1 MRGVNRRLHTLL
13 PGLLVLVLPACS
25 GGGGDEVDPRE
36 AFVERA
42 SAICSEADEQFHA
55 LPQPTTP
62 EQFGPFVE
70 QTVTIAEQAQADL
83 DELTLPEEDR
93 AELES
98 KVFTPFAAL
107 VDDGRQF
114 AEQVA
119 AAGTDQ
125 SKLLPLLSQRPT
137 SADID
142 LEYLASYGLPTCADA
157 ISQIG

>member
-1 MRGVNRRLHTLL
+1 MRGVNLRPLL
-13 PGLLVLVLPACS
+13 PGLLLLVLPACS
-25 GGGGDEVDPRE
+25 GGADEVDPRE

-42 SAICSEADEQFHA
+42 SAICTEADEEFRA

-70 QTVTIAEQAQADL
+70 QTITIAEQAQADL
-83 DELTLPEEDR
+83 DELTLPEDDR

-98 KVFTPFAAL
+98 KVLTPFAAL
-107 VDDGRQF
+107 VEDGRQF

-125 SKLLPLLSQRPT
+125 SRLLPLLSQRPT
-137 SADID
+137 SARID
-142 LEYLASYGLPTCADA
+142 LEYLASYGLPDCADA

>member
-1 MRGVNRRLHTLL
+1 VDRRHLNAHPLL
-13 PGLLVLVLPACS
+13 PGLLVLVLSACS
-25 GGGGDEVDPRE
+25 GGGEEVDPRQ
-36 AFVERA
+36 AFIEQA
-42 SAICSEADEQFHA
+42 SAICTEADEQFHA

-62 EQFGPFVE
+62 EQFGPYVE

-83 DELTLPEEDR
+83 GELALPEDDR
-93 AELES
+93 TELEA
-98 KVFTPFAAL
+98 KVFRPFATL
-107 VDDGRQF
+107 VDEGRAF

-137 SADID
+137 SAAID
-142 LEYLASYGLPTCADA
+142 LDYLASYGLPTCADA